1 MTTSSYDLVIIGS
14 GSAAFSAAIA
24 ARRENLSV
32 VMIEKS
38 IVGGTCVN
46 VGCIPSKALLAAAER
61 RHLSL
66 EQTFPGITSSAQSP
80 QMLDLIRGKQ
90 EIVDELQSEKYISL
104 ADVYGFEI
112 RNGTACFIDG
122 PKVQV
127 GSDVFSAKHYL
138 IATGASPWAPPI
150 DGLQNIG
157 YLTSTTALEVSALP
171 ESLIVIGANAIGL
184 ELGQL
189 FAHLGSKVTI
199 VEALDRI
206 APFEEPELSEA
217 LTSIFKDENIEVITG
232 AKISNASGTSGTK
245 SLMLTTKDGAQQTLS
260 ADEIL
265 VATGR
270 KPNTAGLGLELVGV
284 TTGTKGEIS
293 VNGHLQTSNPRIWAA
308 GDVTGLPQFVYVA
321 GNHGKTVVENAFLGA
336 GTTIDYSAMPRVT
349 FTSPAIASVGLTDE
363 QAQKAGY
370 DCDCRV
376 LSLAQV
382 PRAIVERDTRGV
394 AKIVAD
400 AKTNKILGVHLLA
413 AGAGD
418 VILSAIYALTAGF
431 TVDQMANVWCPYLT
445 MGEALKLT
453 AQSFTR
459 DVSELSCCAS

>member
-1 MTTSSYDLVIIGS
+1 MGTTRYDLVIIGS

-32 VMIEKS
+32 VMVEKS
-38 IVGGTCVN
+38 TIGGTCVN
-46 VGCIPSKALLAAAER
+46 VGCIPSKALLAAAK
-61 RHLSL
+61 RHHLAL
-66 EQTFPGITSSAQSP
+66 EQIFPGVVSSAQSP
-80 QMLDLIRGKQ
+80 EMVSLIRGKQ
-90 EIVDELQSEKYISL
+90 EIVDGLQLEKYISL
-104 ADVYGFEI
+104 ADFYGIEI
-112 RNGTACFIDG
+112 KKGKATFIDG

-127 GSDVFSAKHYL
+127 GNEVLKAKHYL
-138 IATGASPWAPPI
+138 IATGARPWAPPI
-150 DGLQNIG
+150 DGLESID
-157 YLTSTTALEVSALP
+157 YLTSTTALEVSSLP

-206 APFEEPELSEA
+206 APFEEPEVSEA
-217 LTSIFKDENIEVITG
+217 LASIFTDEGIDVITG
-232 AKISNASGTSGTK
+232 AKITHAAKTGNDKSISLATK
-245 SLMLTTKDGAQQTLS
+245 VGVRQTLRAS
-260 ADEIL
+260 EIL

-270 KPNTAGLGLELVGV
+270 RPNTLGLGLELVEV
-284 TTGTKGEIS
+284 KTGPKGE
-293 VNGHLQTSNPRIWAA
+293 VVVDRRLRTTNPQIWAA

-321 GNHGKTVVENAFLGA
+321 GTHGKTVVDNAFLGA
-336 GTTIDYSAMPRVT
+336 DTTVDYHTMPRVT
-349 FTSPAIASVGLTDE
+349 FTSPAIASVGLTDY

-376 LSLAQV
+376 LPLSQV

-394 AKIVAD
+394 VKIVAD
-400 AKTNKILGVHLLA
+400 SKTNKILGVHLLA

-418 VILSAIYALTAGF
+418 VILSAVYALSAGF
-431 TVDQMANVWCPYLT
+431 SVDQMANIWSPYLT

-459 DVSELSCCAS
+459 NVAELSCCAS